1 MATEKNNTE
10 IAKVYCI
17 ATFINCQEEKLDKDY
32 ADKRKKAHAWK
43 WKMKQAWSYVI
54 EDFLNNTYDH
64 TVFWELI
71 YEVVKTSWTVDYIR
85 KHLWPI
91 KPQVWIMPG
100 SGLKSV
106 GIC

>member
-64 TVFWELI
+64 TVLGTYMW
-71 YEVVKTSWTVDYIR
+71 
-85 KHLWPI
+85 
-91 KPQVWIMPG
+91 
-100 SGLKSV
+100 SGQDLMNCWLHK
-106 GIC
+106 